1 MALIHALGGAAEGF
15 DRAAPHLWQMVSDDR
30 RARIEAEAQAK
41 WEALKQENAMARLDA
56 EKAADL
62 ELLDAKTSAD
72 RELLGARLEADK
84 EIEGIRQ
91 GGQARLQRSRLD
103 AEESARVA
111 KDRAAR
117 VSQATS
123 ETMDVLKKF
132 GAELPAVSEDDPRL
146 TSYRHWREKI
156 YAPPVDE
163 LGNAGNPET
172 GEAIMAR
179 FRAYRENE
187 VRSLQVEEAMS
198 GLSSSLPQGRR
209 AGAGRGGVSSLAGAR
224 PARSALHRV
233 SRRRR
238 SFAASGRRRPDAEGF
253 GGDPSGRPSRERS
266 LGGSPDGHSSRT
278 LPRRQSPMGGTG
290 R

>member
-156 YAPPVDE
+156 YKPPVDE

-172 GEAIMAR
+172 GEAIMER

-209 AGAGRGGVSSLAGAR
+209 AGLVEAASLPWRALGLPVPPSIASLGGGG
-224 PARSALHRV
+224 P
-233 SRRRR
+233 SRRR
-238 SFAASGRRRPDAEGF
+238 DDEGPTQRDLEDILP
-253 GGDPSGRPSRERS
+253 GGRPASV
-266 LGGSPDGHSSRT
+266 P
-278 LPRRQSPMGGTG
+278 
-290 R
+290 